1 MRDFVNTLLEIVY
14 PHRCPGCDKRAKGL
28 FCPRCSRLL
37 PEIGEDSCAYC
48 GKPTMDATD
57 RCRGCRGRRLYF
69 DSARA
74 VWAFEGPARL
84 AIHAFKYGNQK
95 TLAVN
100 LAALMAPL
108 VPSDTDVISWVP
120 LTRKKTWNRG
130 YNQAKLLAR
139 AISREIGLPAREL
152 LARTRQ
158 TIDQNLLD
166 FSGRKQNVRDAF
178 RIKSPDRLTGLRVV
192 LVDDVFTTGATV
204 AECSRILKTGGARS
218 VHVVTVARTVMG

>member
-1 MRDFVNTLLEIVY
+1 MYDFSNTLLEIIY
-14 PHRCPGCDKRAKGL
+14 PHHCPGCDKRAKGL
-28 FCPRCSRLL
+28 FCRRCSRLL
-37 PEIGEDSCAYC
+37 PEIDEDSCRYC

-57 RCRGCRGRRLYF
+57 RCRDCRGRRLYF

-95 TLAVN
+95 TLAVD

-108 VPSDTDVISWVP
+108 VSSETDVISWVP

-139 AISREIGLPAREL
+139 AISRETGSPARGL
-152 LARTRQ
+152 LARTRP
-158 TIDQNLLD
+158 TVDQNLLD

-178 RIKSPDRLTGLRVV
+178 SLKSPNSIAGLRIV
-192 LVDDVFTTGATV
+192 LIDDVFTTGATV
-204 AECSRILKTGGARS
+204 AECSRMLKAGGARS